1 MYRHITDI
9 LHISQLSK
17 FCVTL
22 QAKYLSTMK
31 NKATYIR
38 KNQPYT
44 QKDILSS
51 FKLSHLERTNNKTNS
66 LEDENSQLIDSFE
79 LIINNQQGLRNKCLD
94 NNNLLLTD
102 VEGNQNHSYLLE
114 KQIKTLKQKIDELQ
128 SKKNVVY

>member
-1 MYRHITDI
+1 
-9 LHISQLSK
+9 
-17 FCVTL
+17 
-22 QAKYLSTMK
+22 MK
-31 NKATYIR
+31 NKATYTR
-38 KNQPYT
+38 KNQPHT

-66 LEDENSQLIDSFE
+66 LEEENSQLIDSFE
-79 LIINNQQGLRNKCLD
+79 LIINNQRGIRNKCLD

>member
-1 MYRHITDI
+1 MYRHITAI

-22 QAKYLSTMK
+22 QAKYLSIMK

-66 LEDENSQLIDSFE
+66 LEEENSQLIDSFE
-79 LIINNQQGLRNKCLD
+79 LIINNQQRLRNKCLD

>member
-1 MYRHITDI
+1 MYRHITAI

-22 QAKYLSTMK
+22 QAKYLSIMK

-38 KNQPYT
+38 KNQPHT

-66 LEDENSQLIDSFE
+66 LEEENSQLIDSFE

>member
-1 MYRHITDI
+1 MRLENLTFI
-9 LHISQLSK
+9 
-17 FCVTL
+17 
-22 QAKYLSTMK
+22 
-31 NKATYIR
+31 
-38 KNQPYT
+38 
-44 QKDILSS
+44 
-51 FKLSHLERTNNKTNS
+51 SHLAQPGV
-66 LEDENSQLIDSFE
+66 LLIDSFE

>member
-1 MYRHITDI
+1 MYRHITVI

-22 QAKYLSTMK
+22 QAKYLSIMK

-66 LEDENSQLIDSFE
+66 LEEENSQLIDSFE
-79 LIINNQQGLRNKCLD
+79 LIINNQQRLRNKCLD

>member
-1 MYRHITDI
+1 
-9 LHISQLSK
+9 
-17 FCVTL
+17 
-22 QAKYLSTMK
+22 MK
-31 NKATYIR
+31 NKATYTR

-51 FKLSHLERTNNKTNS
+51 FKLSHL
-66 LEDENSQLIDSFE
+66 DSFE
-79 LIINNQQGLRNKCLD
+79 LIINNQQGIRNKCLD

>member
-1 MYRHITDI
+1 
-9 LHISQLSK
+9 
-17 FCVTL
+17 
-22 QAKYLSTMK
+22 MK

-66 LEDENSQLIDSFE
+66 LEEENSQLIDSFE
-79 LIINNQQGLRNKCLD
+79 LIINNQQRLRNKCLD
-94 NNNLLLTD
+94 NNNLLLRD

>member
-1 MYRHITDI
+1 
-9 LHISQLSK
+9 
-17 FCVTL
+17 
-22 QAKYLSTMK
+22 MK
-31 NKATYIR
+31 NKATYTR

-51 FKLSHLERTNNKTNS
+51 FKLSHLEHTNNKTNS
-66 LEDENSQLIDSFE
+66 LEEENSQLIDSFE
-79 LIINNQQGLRNKCLD
+79 LIINNQQGIRNKCLD
-94 NNNLLLTD
+94 NNTLLLTD

>member
-1 MYRHITDI
+1 MYRHITAI

-22 QAKYLSTMK
+22 QAKYLSIMK

-51 FKLSHLERTNNKTNS
+51 FKLLHLERTNNKTNS
-66 LEDENSQLIDSFE
+66 LEEENSQLIDSFE

>member
-1 MYRHITDI
+1 MYRHITAI
-9 LHISQLSK
+9 LHISQLST

-31 NKATYIR
+31 NKATYTR
-38 KNQPYT
+38 KNQLYT

-66 LEDENSQLIDSFE
+66 LEEENSQLIDSFE